1 MIKIH
6 LSRILGERRLKISD
20 VERATGIGRG
30 VINRLFQETAEKVD
44 LAVLDQLCTFLSIQI
59 ADLIEHIPDAAVK
72 DGKAIK
78 LGSGNGIASAGQKKV

>member
-6 LSRILGERRLKISD
+6 LSRLLGEKRLKISD

-30 VINRLFQETAEKVD
+30 IINRLFQEKAEKVD
-44 LAVLDQLCTFLSIQI
+44 LAVLDQLCTFLNIQI

-78 LGSGNGIASAGQKKV
+78 SGSGSGIASAGQKKV